1 MIVRLDKYLAGKG
14 FSSRTR
20 AARAVE
26 RGLVLVNG
34 KRAKVSLEISATD
47 VVEILP
53 EEVSFVSEG
62 GFKLYKALL
71 DFSEK
76 VEGLVFADLGASTGG
91 FTDCLLQA
99 GAAHVYAVDVGE
111 SQLDESLVSDSR
123 VSVMDR
129 VNARYLTAADF
140 PQRIDGVTADLSF
153 ISLTYIFPVIADIL
167 PEGGKA
173 FVLVK
178 PQFECGGKGQ
188 DKHGI
193 VKDKRIH
200 EEVIARLCAAAE
212 ELRLA
217 PVKLTNAPLRE
228 RKNTEYVLCLQKGA
242 EPSALPVLLQAV
254 HRPTAG

>member
-1 MIVRLDKYLAGKG
+1 MRLDKYLAGKG

-91 FTDCLLQA
+91 FTDCLLHALEDTARLLPFLFLTYLVMEYLEQRAGERSAQA
-99 GAAHVYAVDVGE
+99 VRLLNGAAE
-111 SQLDESLVSDSR
+111 
-123 VSVMDR
+123 
-129 VNARYLTAADF
+129 AR
-140 PQRIDGVTADLSF
+140 G
-153 ISLTYIFPVIADIL
+153 ISLKL
-167 PEGGKA
+167 NK
-173 FVLVK
+173 K
-178 PQFECGGKGQ
+178 P
-188 DKHGI
+188 
-193 VKDKRIH
+193 
-200 EEVIARLCAAAE
+200 
-212 ELRLA
+212 
-217 PVKLTNAPLRE
+217 
-228 RKNTEYVLCLQKGA
+228 KN
-242 EPSALPVLLQAV
+242 
-254 HRPTAG
+254 

>member
-1 MIVRLDKYLAGKG
+1 MRLDKYLTGRG

-26 RGLVLVNG
+26 KGLVLVNG
-34 KRAKVSLEISATD
+34 KRAKASFEVSETD
-47 VVEILP
+47 KVDILP
-53 EEVSFVSEG
+53 EEISFVSEG

-71 DFSEK
+71 DFSENIG
-76 VEGLVFADLGASTGG
+76 ELVFVDLGASTGG
-91 FTDCLLQA
+91 FTDCLLRA

-111 SQLDESLVSDSR
+111 SQLDASLATDTR
-123 VSVMDR
+123 VTVMDR
-129 VNARYLTAADF
+129 VNARYLSARDF
-140 PQRIDGVTADLSF
+140 PQKIDGITADLSF

-178 PQFECGGKGQ
+178 PQFECGGRGQ

-193 VKDKRIH
+193 VKDKKIH
-200 EEVIARLCAAAE
+200 EEVILRLCAAAE
-212 ELRLA
+212 QLRLA

-228 RKNTEYVLCLQKGA
+228 RKNTEYVLCLQKGGKA
-242 EPSALPVLLQAV
+242 ADLSSLLQAV
-254 HRPTAG
+254 YRPTGE

>member
-1 MIVRLDKYLAGKG
+1 MRLDKYLAGKG

-76 VEGLVFADLGASTGG
+76 VEGLVFADL
-91 FTDCLLQA
+91 
-99 GAAHVYAVDVGE
+99 AHVYAVDVGE

-228 RKNTEYVLCLQKGA
+228 RKNTEYVLCLKKGA